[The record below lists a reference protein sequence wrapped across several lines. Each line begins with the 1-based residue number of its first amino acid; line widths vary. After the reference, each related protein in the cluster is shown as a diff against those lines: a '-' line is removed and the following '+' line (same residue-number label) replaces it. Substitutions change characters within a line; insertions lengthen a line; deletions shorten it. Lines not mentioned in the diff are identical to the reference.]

1 MRRAK
6 DGVAE
11 PVFYQGQVVG
21 ETRRYS
27 DTLAMFILKSKRRE
41 VWGERREI
49 DFKHDWS
56 NLTEAER
63 VRKAMA
69 MLDMAQEIVARGPV
83 LDLKPS
89 PLVYDPTD
97 GDELAEQ
104 ERRRRQGQQQ
114 QDDNNQPG
122 GIAR

>member
-6 DGVAE
+6 DGVPE

-21 ETRRYS
+21 ETRRFS

-69 MLDMAQEIVARGPV
+69 MLDMAEEIVARGPV
-83 LDLKPS
+83 LNLQPRA
-89 PLVYDPTD
+89 LEYDPTD

-104 ERRRRQGQQQ
+104 ERRRKRAE
-114 QDDNNQPG
+114 DDEPQG
-122 GIAR
+122 GIGR